1 MFKKLTLFLF
11 NLFCTYSYS
20 QVNVL
25 FIGNSYTH
33 YNNMPKIFEK
43 IAKSKGKMVYADSIA
58 VSGSTLKEHAGRA
71 STYKKMK
78 SRKWDY
84 VIIQGFSRELA
95 QDSSVIATET
105 IPYVQQLI
113 DSVQKSSPCSS
124 IYFYMTW
131 GYKNGY
137 AAEEANNTNV
147 KMQERVRQGYFQLHE
162 KFGYPMV
169 PVGLVWS
176 ELMSENPEINLYQ
189 EDDQHPNI
197 NGSFTIAATFFTAL
211 FKESLDNCFVPEKAD
226 KVWAEKIKKTA
237 EQFVLRN
244 YSTYFLDLVQI
255 PAPVKSPK
263 LEFKIKET
271 WTNIRIMNYS
281 VKCDSYSWDFGDGT
295 TSNKANP
302 KHYYKNPGT
311 YTVTLTAKKACHEFT
326 LKKQIKVSK
335 TDKYA
340 TSNPKKPKTKS

>member
-1 MFKKLTLFLF
+1 MFKKLTFLIF
-11 NLFCTYSYS
+11 IFFCNYSYS

-33 YNNMPKIFEK
+33 YSNMPKIFEK
-43 IAKSKGKMVYADSIA
+43 IAESKGKLVFADSIA
-58 VSGSTLKEHAGRA
+58 VSGSTLKEHASRV

-78 SRKWDY
+78 SRNWNY

-95 QDSSVIATET
+95 QDSIVIATET
-105 IPYVQQLI
+105 VPYVQQLI
-113 DSVQKSSPCSS
+113 DSIKKTSPCSN
-124 IYFYMTW
+124 IYFYVTW

-137 AAEEANNTNV
+137 AAEEANNTNQ

-162 KFGYPMV
+162 KFGIPLV

-176 ELMSENPEINLYQ
+176 ELMAAHPEINLYL

-211 FKESLDNCFVPEKAD
+211 FKESLENCFIPEKAD
-226 KVWAEKIKKTA
+226 KAWSEKIIKTT

-244 YSTYFLDLVQI
+244 YSSYFLDLVQEPNLVI
-255 PAPVKSPK
+255 YPK
-263 LEFKIKET
+263 LEFSIKEN
-271 WTNIRIMNYS
+271 WTNISIINYS
-281 VKCDSYSWDFGDGT
+281 VFCDSFIWDFGDGT
-295 TSNKANP
+295 TSIISNP
-302 KHYYKNPGT
+302 KHYYKNPGI
-311 YTVTLTAKKACHEFT
+311 YTVTLTGKKDCYEFT

-335 TDKYA
+335 TEKYA
-340 TSNPKKPKTKS
+340 TSNPKKLKTKS